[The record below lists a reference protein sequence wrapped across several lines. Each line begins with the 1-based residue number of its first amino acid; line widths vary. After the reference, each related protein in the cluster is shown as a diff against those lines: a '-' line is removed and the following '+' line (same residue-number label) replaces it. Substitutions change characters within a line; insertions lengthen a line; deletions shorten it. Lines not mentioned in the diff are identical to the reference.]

1 MKRPLILLSALA
13 ALVFLIAGCG
23 SDPTPATVTETVT
36 EIVEV
41 TPTPPPATGAR
52 ELNLLAGAGEGTVLL
67 NAFLARNITVRVGD
81 TVTWG
86 LGHPGEP
93 HTVTFLAGTPR
104 PPDVVPIE
112 GRNPTDVQLNPAVAF
127 PTRAPGAPRWRAMTA
142 PPWSPRD

>member
-86 LGHPGEP
+86 LGHPGQNKLSE
-93 HTVTFLAGTPR
+93 R
-104 PPDVVPIE
+104 EDSS
-112 GRNPTDVQLNPAVAF
+112 
-127 PTRAPGAPRWRAMTA
+127 RW
-142 PPWSPRD
+142 